1 MTSVE
6 DVENKIRDI
15 KNWVFVFAK
24 EYNLAEEAVK
34 MLHEKIDDLAVAVG
48 ELKVK

>member
-1 MTSVE
+1 MATIE

-24 EYNLAEEAVK
+24 EYDLAEEAVK
-34 MLHEKIDDLAVAVG
+34 MLHEKIDDLAKTVG
-48 ELKVK
+48 EIETK